1 MRVLKLYSADH
12 PGNLEQMPEASWPVW
27 DSQSGIVAG
36 DQPAGNDQQE
46 SQRGNKHG
54 KAMMSGVIRG
64 GGQNCSLE
72 VLVILTSGF
81 ASPGKYKPLKRRGKE
96 EAGIGIAKSPE
107 LPKIAKIEKHTTNN

>member
-1 MRVLKLYSADH
+1 
-12 PGNLEQMPEASWPVW
+12 
-27 DSQSGIVAG
+27 
-36 DQPAGNDQQE
+36 
-46 SQRGNKHG
+46 
-54 KAMMSGVIRG
+54 MMSGVIRG

-107 LPKIAKIEKHTTNN
+107 LPKIAKIEKHTTNILTVNSLHHSFARTGLHNS